1 MYAVFVVF
9 SHVLSWHQS
18 IIMTHHIDFSRHG
31 MDKGAAVA
39 FRLSRFSGPYRQRLL
54 DGVKDLNDYCW
65 ASRNTTLE
73 EIAAKP
79 KTADAV
85 LSEYVMCRFEDS
97 TGASLSKVK
106 HALLGAQHTFPRLK
120 GRLATTWSNLKTWEE
135 QRIARLRPP
144 LPVAIWVLALGL
156 ARGHARTSKKCKEQQ
171 IWYVFATLM
180 EVGLLCML
188 RPGELLTLTHK
199 DLALP
204 GSFVVA
210 KGRAALRITSPKNRR
225 QFGESQFVLVKNCN
239 TIFWM
244 TQMHQPGCSKTLW
257 PSTARE
263 FGRRFKQIMSEL
275 GVEACGFTPGSLRP
289 GGATM
294 YYNLNVPIST
304 LRFMGRWTVE
314 KSLEHY
320 IQLAMATQI
329 MNKLD
334 ESAVSRLSK
343 LAPLCLSC
351 VFEDRRLLE
360 NLGPLPKKGS
370 SPAVIVAWCDAY
382 AELA

>member
-1 MYAVFVVF
+1 MA
-9 SHVLSWHQS
+9 
-18 IIMTHHIDFSRHG
+18 HHHDASRHG
-31 MDKGAAVA
+31 VDWGAAVA

-54 DGVKDLNDYCW
+54 DGLKDLNDFCKT
-65 ASRNTTLE
+65 SRNITLE
-73 EIAAKP
+73 KIAAKP

-85 LSEYVMCRFEDS
+85 LSEYVMCRFEDN
-97 TGASLSKVK
+97 TGVGLSKVK
-106 HALLGAQHTFPRLK
+106 HALLGAQHTFPGLK
-120 GRLATTWSNLKTWEE
+120 GRLVTTWSSLKTWEE

-156 ARGHARTSKKCKEQQ
+156 ARGHARTSKGRKEQH
-171 IWYVFATLM
+171 IWYIFATLM
-180 EVGLLCML
+180 EIGLLCML
-188 RPGELLTLTHK
+188 RPGELLSLTHN

-204 GSFVVA
+204 GSFVVG

-239 TIFWM
+239 TIYWLS
-244 TQMHQPGCSKTLW
+244 QMHQQGCTKPLW

-294 YYNLNVPIST
+294 FYNQNVPIST

-329 MNKLD
+329 LNKLD
-334 ESAVSRLSK
+334 QSVVSRLSK

-351 VFEDRRLLE
+351 VFEDSKLLE
-360 NLGPLPKKGS
+360 NLGPLPGKKS

-382 AELA
+382 AKLA